1 MSPFADHR
9 LQAAFCSMTA
19 QFGLEDVASEAIEVI
34 GDIETLGTPIRVQ
47 DAGTLTLALQATAIS
62 AIDIAEGRG
71 GQSVTIRR
79 DIVPPALRPFT
90 YQTHNGQLSSAWT
103 SQIGEAP
110 CSGHMPTADGR
121 HIYMANVV
129 PRLRDAT
136 LKFLGAEPTRA
147 SVMSAV
153 QEWQAFELERAMA
166 DVGLPLTVV
175 RDENE
180 WALSAQGKLM
190 ASQPLV
196 HLRQVAEA
204 PPMPLPS
211 GARALSGLRVLD
223 LTHVVA
229 GPMVTRGLAEYGA
242 DVLHVGSVDPQLQDP
257 VAVTDELMIGKRSI
271 LADLRSRRERDSIE
285 DLMRNADVV
294 VHSWRP
300 GVMERW
306 GWDVDRL
313 QQLRPGIISLG
324 ISCYG
329 PSGPWADRP
338 GFDGN
343 ALAAVGVTTR
353 EAAETSMRL
362 TPPGVLT
369 DSLVGFAGV
378 AAVASMLRDRA
389 ARGGGRAGHLSL
401 ARMAMWLLELGLQSP
416 VSGEKPGDPAMRR
429 STSHDGGVL
438 GFVAFPI
445 SYSDRPAELVLG
457 RPDLG
462 GSTAAW
468 MPATAVSSL

>member
-1 MSPFADHR
+1 MPFESLA
-9 LQAAFCSMTA
+9 T
-19 QFGLEDVASEAIEVI
+19 QFGIGDAAVQTIEVV
-34 GDIETLGTPIRVQ
+34 GDSQTMGTPIRVQ
-47 DAGTLTLALQATAIS
+47 DAGTLTLALQAAAIA
-62 AIDIAEGRG
+62 AIDLAAGRG
-71 GQSVTIRR
+71 SQSARIRR
-79 DIVPPALRPFT
+79 DIVPASLRPFT
-90 YQTHNGQLSSAWT
+90 YQTRNGELSTAWA

-136 LKFLGAEPTRA
+136 VELLSAEPTRS
-147 SVMSAV
+147 SVMAAV
-153 QEWQAFELERAMA
+153 REWQAFELERAMA
-166 DVGLPLTVV
+166 DAGLPLTVV
-175 RDENE
+175 RDEAE
-180 WALSAQGKLM
+180 WALTAQGELM

-196 HLRQVAEA
+196 RLGQVTETR
-204 PPMPLPS
+204 PEPLSS
-211 GARALSGLRVLD
+211 GDRALSGLRVLD

-242 DVLHVGSVDPQLQDP
+242 DVLHVGAFDPKLQDP

-271 LADLRSRRERDSIE
+271 LADLRSRHGRQGIE
-285 DLMRNADVV
+285 HLIRNADVV

-306 GWDVDRL
+306 GWGTDRL
-313 QQLRPGIISLG
+313 QELRPGIISFG
-324 ISCYG
+324 VSCFG

-353 EAAETSMRL
+353 EAAATSMRL

-389 ARGGGRAGHLSL
+389 VHGGGRVGHLSL
-401 ARMAMWLLELGLQSP
+401 ARMAMWLLELGTQSP
-416 VSGEKPGDPAMRR
+416 VIGETQGDPPMRR
-429 STSHDGGVL
+429 STAQDGGVL
-438 GFVAFPI
+438 SFVEFPI
-445 SYSDRPAELVLG
+445 EYSERPAELDLG

-462 GSTAAW
+462 GSRAEW
-468 MPATAVSSL
+468 MPAAGPLSSAGRPE